1 MKKILSDL
9 MNFQVRLVFT
19 IVLLLLGSYYL
30 FSDGLGNQVSRST
43 KELWDLGHIV
53 YFAVTVY
60 LLIELGLLKK
70 LSLPVQWLTLVLL
83 SLLWGTLI
91 EVLQYDTQRTPDLH
105 DIFRDLTGCL
115 LVLSFHPALLKLSNN
130 TRVLFIRLVVS
141 IILIIQLIP
150 LSIALID
157 ESIARHQFPVL
168 SNFETPFELDR
179 WAGGERAQLGAEFN
193 SYQLKVNLTT
203 STYSGTGLKYFPS
216 DWRAYKS
223 VKLSFFNPSS
233 LVLNLVIRIHDAEHE
248 TGLRAYA
255 HSDRFNTR
263 VKLNQGWNDITLS
276 LTKVESALRNRKM
289 DLSQVADIS
298 FFAVRLP
305 EPRVLYLDSIG
316 LQ

>member
-1 MKKILSDL
+1 MKKILSEL
-9 MNFQVRLVFT
+9 MKFQVRLVFT
-19 IVLLLLGSYYL
+19 IVLLLLGSYFL
-30 FSDGLGNQVSRST
+30 FSDGLGNQASRSI

-60 LLIELGLLKK
+60 LIIELGLLKK

-115 LVLSFHPALLKLSNN
+115 LVLSFHPALLKLSND
-130 TRVLFIRLVVS
+130 TGVIFIRLAVS
-141 IILIIQLIP
+141 LLLIIQLIP

-157 ESIARHQFPVL
+157 EFIARYQFPVL

-179 WAGGERAQLGAEFN
+179 WGGGEIVQLDAESN

-203 STYSGTGLKYFPS
+203 DRYSGTGLEYFPS

-223 VKLSFFNPSS
+223 VKLKFFNPSS
-233 LVLNLVIRIHDAEHE
+233 KGLNLVIRIHDAKYE
-248 TGLRAYA
+248 TGSRAYA
-255 HSDRFNTR
+255 YSDRFNTR

-276 LTKVESALRNRKM
+276 LAKVKSALRTRKM
-289 DLSQVADIS
+289 DLSQIADIS
-298 FFAVRLP
+298 FFVMRLP
-305 EPRVLYLDSIG
+305 EPGVLYLDSIG